1 MARSPELK
9 LQQLQYLIAIAEHG
23 GLRSAAL
30 ALKVSAAAVSKGLQ
44 ELENTAGTRLFERQA
59 QGLQLTPAGRSLL
72 MRARLIQVEV
82 DNAMHDLSLARARTE
97 IRLSVGIT
105 PWVSLSLLAPAMQRF
120 IRMRPDVS
128 LSLHDVFGSDYAG
141 LRDGT
146 MDMAIGLAPPNDS
159 GNELSARPLFS
170 YEHAIMCRRGHP
182 CQNARTLEEL
192 KGQSWLLSHHI
203 EQYKPPLRDFFQSI
217 FSPPAPDTPMSAAA
231 STPQGRVHFGR
242 SMHMALELV
251 CNSDLLTV
259 VPWPVVESTRER
271 FPIEALSLKEKL
283 SESTTSYVTRKNTAG
298 NGCIG
303 DFIEAFMQTLSE
315 EAATNKHVHQRVFR
329 SMEIVRNSSKNAS
342 PQ

>member
-1 MARSPELK
+1 MSRSPELK

-59 QGLQLTPAGRSLL
+59 QGLALTPAGRGLL
-72 MRARLIQVEV
+72 TRARLIQTEV
-82 DNAMHDLSLARARTE
+82 DNAMLDLSLARARTE
-97 IRLSVGIT
+97 IRLSIGIT
-105 PWVSLSLLAPAMQRF
+105 PWVSLSLLSPAMQRF
-120 IRMRPDVS
+120 VQVRPDVS
-128 LSLHDVFGSDYAG
+128 LVLHDVFGSDYAG

-146 MDMAIGLAPPNDS
+146 LDMAIGLAPPDSATND
-159 GNELSARPLFS
+159 LTARPLFS

-182 CQNARTLEEL
+182 CQQARTLAEL
-192 KGQSWLLSHHI
+192 ASQSWLLSHDI
-203 EQYKPPLRDFFQSI
+203 DQYKSPLREFFSSVFQPRESDQDI
-217 FSPPAPDTPMSAAA
+217 LPNR
-231 STPQGRVHFGR
+231 QGRVHFGR
-242 SMHMALELV
+242 SMHMVLELV

-283 SESTTSYVTRKNTAG
+283 SESTTSYITRKNTAG

-303 DFIEAFMQTLSE
+303 DFIEVFMQTVNDE
-315 EAATNKHVHQRVFR
+315 CMTNKHVHQRVFR
-329 SMEIVRNSSKNAS
+329 SLEIIRNK
-342 PQ
+342 

>member
-59 QGLQLTPAGRSLL
+59 QGLQLTTAGRSLL
-72 MRARLIQVEV
+72 TRARLIQVEV

-105 PWVSLSLLAPAMQRF
+105 PWVSLSLLAPTMRRF
-120 IRMRPDVS
+120 TRMRPDVS
-128 LSLHDVFGSDYAG
+128 LSLHDVFGTDYAS

-146 MDMAIGLAPPNDS
+146 MDMAIGLAPPDDG

-182 CQNARTLEEL
+182 CQNARTLDEL
-192 KGQSWLLSHHI
+192 KGQSWLLSHNV
-203 EQYKPPLRDFFQSI
+203 EQYKPPLRDFFQGI
-217 FSPPAPDTPMSAAA
+217 FTPSATNLPTA
-231 STPQGRVHFGR
+231 SQPRVHFGR
-242 SMHMALELV
+242 SMHMVLELL

-303 DFIEAFMQTLSE
+303 DFIDAFMQTLSE
-315 EAATNKHVHQRVFR
+315 EAATN
-329 SMEIVRNSSKNAS
+329 
-342 PQ
+342 